1 MQIRD
6 VFLTGLGVF
15 QPESASAWDA
25 VRRGVYDKAAFLENR
40 ISGVCVAGEIAPPD
54 MAIRA
59 ARHAFARSGEEPGRV
74 GLLVHAS
81 VFLQGLE
88 IWLPACYIQ
97 REVIGGPIPAIEVR
111 QGCNGMFA
119 ALELAACRL
128 PVMAPEE
135 TILIT
140 AAENFASPLIDRWAG
155 VAGFLLGDAATA
167 VVVSRQPGY
176 ARLLAIA
183 STSVPE
189 LEQLNRGD
197 EPLFPPQATSDRQV
211 DMNQRALY
219 FRDNV
224 MSLDSAQNLISKVRG
239 ELFERV
245 LGEAGLELKD
255 MTRVITVN
263 GGRFHAEQVTSPH
276 GISVERTAWDF
287 GRRIGHTGASD
298 QILALNH
305 LLATGQLGAGDH
317 VLLFGGAPGYSLA
330 GAVLEILDRPAWF
343 DVNPSASVPSG
354 G

>member
-1 MQIRD
+1 MRIRD
-6 VFLTGLGVF
+6 VYLAGLGVF
-15 QPESASAWDA
+15 QPDPASAWDA

-40 ISGVCVAGEIAPPD
+40 ITGVCVAGDIAPPD
-54 MAIRA
+54 MAVRA
-59 ARHAFARSGEEPGRV
+59 ARHAFARGAEPDRV

-97 REVIGGPIPAIEVR
+97 REAIGATIPAIEVR
-111 QGCNGMFA
+111 QGCNGVFA

-128 PVMAPEE
+128 PVMAPDE

-167 VVVSRQPGY
+167 VVVSRQPGF
-176 ARLLAIA
+176 ARLLSIA
-183 STSVPE
+183 SISVPE
-189 LEQLNRGD
+189 LERLNRGD
-197 EPLFPPQATSDRQV
+197 EPLFPPQATSDRPV
-211 DMNQRALY
+211 DMNERARY

-224 MSLDSAQNLISKVRG
+224 MPLDTAQDLIAKVRA
-239 ELFERV
+239 ELFARV
-245 LGEAGLELKD
+245 LGEAGLELAD
-255 MTRVITVN
+255 LTRVVTVN
-263 GGRFHAEQVTSPH
+263 GGRFHAEQVTAPH
-276 GISVERTAWDF
+276 GIPVERTAWEF

-298 QILALNH
+298 QLLALNH
-305 LLATGQLGAGDH
+305 LLATRQLGPGDR
-317 VLLFGGAPGYSLA
+317 VLLFGGAPGYSLS

-343 DVNPSASVPSG
+343 DVEPPASVHDG